1 MTNLTHSSQRYLAFD
16 VLRGMTVTL
25 MIVFNTPGDWGVL
38 YSQFVHA
45 QWHGFTL
52 TDFGFPSFL
61 FVVGN
66 AMAFALGKY
75 EQLGQGAVL
84 AKLFKRSILIIL
96 LGVLLYWFPF
106 FKIDETGQFAWLP
119 LSQVRIPGVL
129 QRIGLC
135 YLIAALVLYYWKTR
149 GALIFSAVAL
159 LAYWAILAYWGDYTL
174 QGNAAAK
181 LDVWLLGEAHLYH
194 GEGIAFDP
202 EGILGALP
210 ATVNVIGG
218 YLAGSLLRLTAPG
231 QLRAS
236 LYKLM
241 LAGLVCIAVALCW
254 NEVFPINKKL
264 WTSSYVML
272 GLGFDLLVLALLM
285 FVTDVRKITG
295 WTYFFEVFGKNTLF
309 IYMLSIMLVLMSY
322 NIRIGTQHAYR
333 WLYDSLFQSWAPP
346 QMASLLFA
354 VSFMMLCW
362 LIAYGMDRR
371 KIYIKV

>member
-16 VLRGMTVTL
+16 VLRGMTVAL

-45 QWHGFTL
+45 QWHGITL

-75 EQLGQGAVL
+75 EQLGQRAVL
-84 AKLFKRSILIIL
+84 AKLFKRSSLIIL
-96 LGVLLYWFPF
+96 LGFLLYWFPF
-106 FKIDETGQFAWLP
+106 FKIDEAGQFTWLP

-129 QRIGLC
+129 QRIGVC
-135 YLIAALVLYYWKTR
+135 YLIAALILYYWKTR

-159 LAYWAILAYWGDYTL
+159 LGYWAILAYWGDYTL

-181 LDVWLLGEAHLYH
+181 LDVLLLGEAHLYH
-194 GEGIAFDP
+194 GEGVAFDP

-218 YLAGSLLRLTAPG
+218 YLAGSLLRQTAPA

-241 LAGLVCIAVALCW
+241 VAGLICIAVALCW

-309 IYMLSIMLVLMSY
+309 IYMLSIMLVLMSF

-333 WLYDSLFQSWAPP
+333 WLYDALFQSWAPP
-346 QMASLLFA
+346 QVASLLFA

-371 KIYIKV
+371 